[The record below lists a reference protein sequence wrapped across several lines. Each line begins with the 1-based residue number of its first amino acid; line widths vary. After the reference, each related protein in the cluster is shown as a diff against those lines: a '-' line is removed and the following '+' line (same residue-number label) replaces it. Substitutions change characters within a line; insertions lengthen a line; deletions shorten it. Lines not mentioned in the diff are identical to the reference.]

1 VTARNRELLGL
12 VVASL
17 IAGVALASVTIS
29 RDAQVSAHAVTWGGL
44 FLGLYLVAHVVVRRT
59 VPYADSALLPLAA
72 VLTAFGI
79 AANYRLDPDDG
90 GRQAL
95 WVAIGVGVLGGT
107 LIWLRHE
114 YRVLESYRYLF
125 GVAAVAL
132 LLLPSVPGLGERVNG
147 VRLWVHL
154 GPLQFQPGELAK
166 ICLIVFLAGYLR
178 EKREVVAQGR
188 LKDFGPLLAIWG
200 AAMLV
205 IVQTNDLGSAL
216 LNFGIFLAML
226 YVATG
231 RALYVGAGL
240 ALFGS
245 GAALLYTALQHV
257 QDRVTIWLHPWTDER
272 VYCAVNEQ
280 LELRQ
285 DCASYQL
292 VKSLYSIANG
302 GFGGTGLGEG
312 TFASTD
318 GTPLI
323 PYLRTDFIYSAIAQE
338 LGLIGAA
345 ALLLVVMLFVVRG
358 MRVALRAQDGFSKL
372 LAAGLT
378 FGFAFQTFIIVG
390 GVLRV
395 VPLTGITLPFVSYG
409 GTSVVANFL
418 LVAGLLLVSDRA
430 NELSSLQ
437 GDRPLR
443 GSK

>member
-1 VTARNRELLGL
+1 VTARNRELAGL
-12 VVASL
+12 VLAAI
-17 IAGVALASVTIS
+17 IAGVALASVTIA
-29 RDAQVSAHAVTWGGL
+29 RDAELSADAVVWGAL
-44 FLGLYLVAHVVVRRT
+44 FLGLYLVAHVVARRT
-59 VPYADSALLPLAA
+59 VPNADGALLPLTA
-72 VLTAFGI
+72 VLTAFGL
-79 AANYRLDPDDG
+79 ALNYRLEPDDG
-90 GRQAL
+90 ARQAL
-95 WVAIGVGVLGGT
+95 WVAIGVGVLAAA
-107 LIWLRHE
+107 LVWLRHD

-147 VRLWVHL
+147 VRLWVHV

-166 ICLIVFLAGYLR
+166 IFLILFLAGYLR
-178 EKREVVAQGR
+178 EKRESVARGR
-188 LKDFGPLLAIWG
+188 LKDLGPLLLIWG

-240 ALFGS
+240 VLFVA
-245 GAALLYTALQHV
+245 GAAALYTALERV
-257 QDRVTIWLHPWTDER
+257 QTRVTIWLHPWTDER
-272 VYCAVNEQ
+272 VYCALNGE

-312 TFASTD
+312 TFTSTD
-318 GTPLI
+318 GAELI
-323 PYLRTDFIYSAIAQE
+323 PFLRTDFIYSAIAQE

-345 ALLLVVMLFVVRG
+345 ALLLCYMLFVVRG
-358 MRVALRAQDGFSKL
+358 MRIALRAQDGFSKL

-378 FGFAFQTFIIVG
+378 FGFALQTFIIVG

-409 GTSVVANFL
+409 GTSIVANFL
-418 LVAGLLLVSDRA
+418 LTSGLLLVSHRA
-430 NELSSLQ
+430 N
-437 GDRPLR
+437 RAAR
-443 GSK
+443 

>member
-1 VTARNRELLGL
+1 VSARSRELAGL
-12 VVASL
+12 VAAAV
-17 IAGVALASVTIS
+17 IAGTALASITVARDNQIS
-29 RDAQVSAHAVTWGGL
+29 PRALVSAAL
-44 FLGLYLVAHVVVRRT
+44 FLGLYLVAHVAVRRLA
-59 VPYADSALLPLAA
+59 PYADSALLPLTA
-72 VLTAFGI
+72 VLTAFGLVSI
-79 AANYRLDPDDG
+79 YRLDSHDG
-90 GRQAL
+90 ARQAT
-95 WVAIGVGVLGGT
+95 WVVIGVVAFVLA
-107 LIWLRHE
+107 LFWLRHD

-132 LLLPSVPGLGERVNG
+132 LLLPSAPGIGERVNG
-147 VRLWVHL
+147 ARLWVHA

-188 LKDFGPLLAIWG
+188 LKDLGPLIAIWG

-216 LNFGIFLAML
+216 LNFGIFLGML

-231 RALYVGAGL
+231 RALYVFGGL
-240 ALFGS
+240 ALFVG
-245 GAALLYTALQHV
+245 GAAALYNALQHV
-257 QDRVTIWLHPWTDER
+257 QDRVTIWLHPWTDHP
-272 VYCAVNEQ
+272 VYCALNGQ

-312 TFASTD
+312 TFTSVD
-318 GTPLI
+318 GTQLI
-323 PYLRTDFIYSAIAQE
+323 PYLRTDFIFSAIAQE
-338 LGLIGAA
+338 LGLLGAA
-345 ALLLVVMLFVVRG
+345 AMLLVFMVFVARG
-358 MRVALRAQDGFSKL
+358 MRVALQAEDGFSKL

-378 FGFAFQTFIIVG
+378 FGFALQTFIIVG

-409 GTSVVANFL
+409 GTSVVSNFL
-418 LVAGLLLVSDRA
+418 LLALLLLVSDRA
-430 NELSSLQ
+430 NRPKELA
-437 GDRPLR
+437 
-443 GSK
+443 